1 MKDPRY
7 WLLNLYRIDYMSV
20 SSGIYDANVLKKTF
34 DEWQKKVGSQRARE
48 TYRDILRK
56 HNQAVESSVKTRI
69 SSRLHKFSGALSS
82 SVRTN
87 SKITADGVY
96 VSTYLANIPQEING
110 EKHGR
115 YQWYAPQYARFV
127 NWGTK
132 SHINHKKIRQSK
144 LRQKIE
150 REQAQI
156 AKYQQKLSEHM
167 QKSFLSSKIRLTGT
181 DKKAEKYKKIIERY
195 TSQLRKNLQKEREN
209 ARYKEINGV
218 EARKILAYLT
228 ENQDNIAQSIYNDLM
243 EAIKRDMAE

>member
-1 MKDPRY
+1 
-7 WLLNLYRIDYMSV
+7 MSV

-34 DEWQKKVGSQRARE
+34 DEWQKKVGSQKARE
-48 TYRDILRK
+48 TYREILSR
-56 HNQAVESSVKTRI
+56 HNRQVESSVRSRI

-96 VSTYLANIPQEING
+96 VSTYLANIPQEIDG

-115 YQWYAPQYARFV
+115 YLWHVPQYAGFV

-132 SHINHKKIRQSK
+132 AHINHKKIRQSK

-195 TSQLRKNLQKEREN
+195 TSQLQKNLQKEREN

-243 EAIKRDMAE
+243 EAIKQDMAE

>member
-1 MKDPRY
+1 
-7 WLLNLYRIDYMSV
+7 MSV

-34 DEWQKKVGSQRARE
+34 DEWQKKVGSQKARE
-48 TYRDILRK
+48 TYREILSR
-56 HNQAVESSVKTRI
+56 HNRQVESSVRSRI

-96 VSTYLANIPQEING
+96 VSTYLANIPQEIDG

-115 YQWYAPQYARFV
+115 YQWYAPHYARFV

-195 TSQLRKNLQKEREN
+195 TSQLQKNLQKEREN

>member
-1 MKDPRY
+1 
-7 WLLNLYRIDYMSV
+7 MSV

-34 DEWQKKVGSQRARE
+34 DEWQKKVGSQKALE
-48 TYRDILRK
+48 TYRQILKR
-56 HNQAVESSVKTRI
+56 HNQAVESSVKSRI

-96 VSTYLANIPQEING
+96 VSTYLANIPQEIDG

-195 TSQLRKNLQKEREN
+195 TSQLQKNLAKEREN

>member
-1 MKDPRY
+1 
-7 WLLNLYRIDYMSV
+7 MSV

-34 DEWQKKVGSQRARE
+34 DEWRQKVGAQKALE
-48 TYRDILRK
+48 TYRQILKR
-56 HNQAVESSVKTRI
+56 HNQAVESSVKSRI

-87 SKITADGVY
+87 SKITPDGVY

-132 SHINHKKIRQSK
+132 SHINHKKIRQAK

-156 AKYQQKLSEHM
+156 AKYQKKLSEHM

-195 TSQLRKNLQKEREN
+195 TSQLQKNLQKEREN

>member
-1 MKDPRY
+1 
-7 WLLNLYRIDYMSV
+7 MSV

-34 DEWQKKVGSQRARE
+34 DEWRQKVGAQKALE
-48 TYRDILRK
+48 TYRQILKR
-56 HNQAVESSVKTRI
+56 HNQAVESSVKSRI

-96 VSTYLANIPQEING
+96 VSTYLANVPQEIDG

-181 DKKAEKYKKIIERY
+181 DKKAEKCKKIIERY

>member
-1 MKDPRY
+1 
-7 WLLNLYRIDYMSV
+7 MSV
-20 SSGIYDANVLKKTF
+20 SSGIYDANVLKKTLN
-34 DEWQKKVGSQRARE
+34 EWQQKVGTQKALE
-48 TYRDILRK
+48 TYRQILKR
-56 HNQAVESSVKTRI
+56 HNQAVESSVKSRI

-96 VSTYLANIPQEING
+96 VSTYLANVPQEIDG

-195 TSQLRKNLQKEREN
+195 TSQLQKNLQKEREN

-228 ENQDNIAQSIYNDLM
+228 ENQDNIAQSICNDLM

>member
-1 MKDPRY
+1 M
-7 WLLNLYRIDYMSV
+7 NMSV

-34 DEWQKKVGSQRARE
+34 DEWRQKVGTQKALE
-48 TYRDILRK
+48 TYRQILKK
-56 HNQAVESSVKTRI
+56 HNQAVESSVKSRI

-96 VSTYLANIPQEING
+96 VSTYLANVPQEIDG

-195 TSQLRKNLQKEREN
+195 TSQLQKNLQKEREN

-218 EARKILAYLT
+218 TARKILAYLT

>member
-1 MKDPRY
+1 
-7 WLLNLYRIDYMSV
+7 MSV

-34 DEWQKKVGSQRARE
+34 DEWRQKVGTQKALE
-48 TYRDILRK
+48 TYRQILKR
-56 HNQAVESSVKTRI
+56 HNQAVESSVRSRI
-69 SSRLHKFSGALSS
+69 ASRLHKFSGALSS

-87 SKITADGVY
+87 AKITPDGVY
-96 VSTYLANIPQEING
+96 VSTYLANVPQEING

>member
-1 MKDPRY
+1 
-7 WLLNLYRIDYMSV
+7 MSV

-34 DEWQKKVGSQRARE
+34 DEWRQKVGTQKALE
-48 TYRDILRK
+48 TYRQILKR
-56 HNQAVESSVKTRI
+56 HNQAVESSVKSRI

-96 VSTYLANIPQEING
+96 VSTYLANVPQEIDG

-115 YQWYAPQYARFV
+115 YLWHVPQYAGFV

-132 SHINHKKIRQSK
+132 AHINHKKIRQSK
-144 LRQKIE
+144 IRKKIE

-167 QKSFLSSKIRLTGT
+167 QKSFLSSKIRLTGS

-195 TSQLRKNLQKEREN
+195 TSQLQKNLAKEREN

>member
-1 MKDPRY
+1 
-7 WLLNLYRIDYMSV
+7 MSV

-34 DEWQKKVGSQRARE
+34 EDWQKKVGTHKALE
-48 TYRDILRK
+48 TYRQILRK
-56 HNQAVESSVKTRI
+56 HNQAVESSVKSRI

-96 VSTYLANIPQEING
+96 VSTYLANVPQEING

-132 SHINHKKIRQSK
+132 SHINHKKIRQAK

-156 AKYQQKLSEHM
+156 AKYRQKLSEHM

-181 DKKAEKYKKIIERY
+181 DKKAEKYRKIIERY
-195 TSQLRKNLQKEREN
+195 TSQLQKNLQKEREN

-228 ENQDNIAQSIYNDLM
+228 ENQDNIAQSIYNDLI
-243 EAIKRDMAE
+243 ETINRDMAE

>member
-1 MKDPRY
+1 
-7 WLLNLYRIDYMSV
+7 MSV

-34 DEWQKKVGSQRARE
+34 EDWQKRVGTQKALE
-48 TYRDILRK
+48 TYREILSR
-56 HNQAVESSVKTRI
+56 HNRQVESSVRSRI

-96 VSTYLANIPQEING
+96 VSTYLANVPQEIDG

-115 YQWYAPQYARFV
+115 YLWHVPQYAGFV

-132 SHINHKKIRQSK
+132 AHINHKKIRQSK

-181 DKKAEKYKKIIERY
+181 DKKAEKYRKIIGRY
-195 TSQLRKNLQKEREN
+195 TSQLQKNLQKEREN

>member
-1 MKDPRY
+1 MAIY
-7 WLLNLYRIDYMSV
+7 
-20 SSGIYDANVLKKTF
+20 SGLYDANVLKKTF
-34 DEWQKKVGSQRARE
+34 EDWQKRVGTQKALE
-48 TYRDILRK
+48 TYRQILKR
-56 HNQAVESSVKTRI
+56 HNQAVESSVKSRI

-96 VSTYLANIPQEING
+96 VSTYLANVPQEIDG

-115 YQWYAPQYARFV
+115 YLWHVPQYAGFV

-132 SHINHKKIRQSK
+132 PHINHKKIRQSK
-144 LRQKIE
+144 IRKKIE

-156 AKYQQKLSEHM
+156 AKYQQKLSEHT

-195 TSQLRKNLQKEREN
+195 TSQLQKNLQKEREN
-209 ARYKEINGV
+209 ARYKEIKGV
-218 EARKILAYLT
+218 TARNFLAYL
-228 ENQDNIAQSIYNDLM
+228 EQNQDTIAQKIYNDIYNRIEQDLS
-243 EAIKRDMAE
+243 R

>member
-1 MKDPRY
+1 
-7 WLLNLYRIDYMSV
+7 MSV
-20 SSGIYDANVLKKTF
+20 SSGIYDANVLKKAF
-34 DEWQKKVGSQRARE
+34 EDWQKKVGTHKALE
-48 TYRDILRK
+48 TYRQILRK
-56 HNQAVESSVKTRI
+56 HNQAVESSVKSRI

-195 TSQLRKNLQKEREN
+195 TSQLQKNLQKEREN

-218 EARKILAYLT
+218 TARKILAYLT

>member
-1 MKDPRY
+1 
-7 WLLNLYRIDYMSV
+7 MSV

-34 DEWQKKVGSQRARE
+34 DEWRQKVGTQKALE
-48 TYRDILRK
+48 TYRQILKK
-56 HNQAVESSVKTRI
+56 HNQTVESSVKSRI

-96 VSTYLANIPQEING
+96 VSTYLANVPQEING

-167 QKSFLSSKIRLTGT
+167 QKSFLSSKIRMTGT
-181 DKKAEKYKKIIERY
+181 DKKSEKYKKIIERY

-218 EARKILAYLT
+218 TARKILAYLT
-228 ENQDNIAQSIYNDLM
+228 ENQDNIARSIYNDLI
-243 EAIKRDMAE
+243 ETIKRDMAE

>member
-1 MKDPRY
+1 
-7 WLLNLYRIDYMSV
+7 MSV

-34 DEWQKKVGSQRARE
+34 DEWRQKVGTQKAHE
-48 TYRDILRK
+48 TYREILSR
-56 HNQAVESSVKTRI
+56 HNRQVESSVRSRI

-96 VSTYLANIPQEING
+96 VSTYLANVPQEIDG

-115 YQWYAPQYARFV
+115 YQWYAPQYAIFV

-132 SHINHKKIRQSK
+132 AHINHKKIRQSK
-144 LRQKIE
+144 IRKKIE

-195 TSQLRKNLQKEREN
+195 TSQLQKNLQKEREN

>member
-1 MKDPRY
+1 
-7 WLLNLYRIDYMSV
+7 MSV

-34 DEWQKKVGSQRARE
+34 DEWRQKVGTQKALE
-48 TYRDILRK
+48 TYRQILKR
-56 HNQAVESSVKTRI
+56 HNQAVESSVKSRI

-96 VSTYLANIPQEING
+96 VSTYLANIPQEIDG

-195 TSQLRKNLQKEREN
+195 TSQLQKNLQKEREN

-228 ENQDNIAQSIYNDLM
+228 ENQDNIAQSIYNDLI

>member
-1 MKDPRY
+1 
-7 WLLNLYRIDYMSV
+7 MSV

-34 DEWQKKVGSQRARE
+34 DEWRQKVGTQKALE
-48 TYRDILRK
+48 TYRQILKR
-56 HNQAVESSVKTRI
+56 HNQAVESSVKSRI

-96 VSTYLANIPQEING
+96 VSTYLANVPQEIDG

-115 YQWYAPQYARFV
+115 YQWYAPQYAGFV

-144 LRQKIE
+144 IRKKIE

-195 TSQLRKNLQKEREN
+195 TSQLQKNLQKEREN
-209 ARYKEINGV
+209 ARYKEIKGV
-218 EARKILAYLT
+218 TARNFLAYLA
-228 ENQDNIAQSIYNDLM
+228 ENQESIAQSIYNDLM
-243 EAIKRDMAE
+243 EAIKRDVAE

>member
-1 MKDPRY
+1 
-7 WLLNLYRIDYMSV
+7 MSV

-34 DEWQKKVGSQRARE
+34 DEWQKKVGSQKALE
-48 TYRDILRK
+48 TYRQILKR
-56 HNQAVESSVKTRI
+56 HNQAVESSVKSRI

-96 VSTYLANIPQEING
+96 VSTYLANIPQEIDG

-228 ENQDNIAQSIYNDLM
+228 ENQESIAQSIYNDLI
-243 EAIKRDMAE
+243 ETINRDMAE

>member
-1 MKDPRY
+1 
-7 WLLNLYRIDYMSV
+7 MSV
-20 SSGIYDANVLKKTF
+20 SSGIYDANVLKKAF
-34 DEWQKKVGSQRARE
+34 DEWQKKVGSQQACE

-56 HNQAVESSVKTRI
+56 HNQAVESSVKSRI

-96 VSTYLANIPQEING
+96 VSTYLANVPQEING

-132 SHINHKKIRQSK
+132 KHINHKKIRQSK
-144 LRQKIE
+144 IRKKIE

-181 DKKAEKYKKIIERY
+181 DKTAEKYKKIIERY
-195 TSQLRKNLQKEREN
+195 TSQLQKNLQKEREN
-209 ARYKEINGV
+209 ARHKEINGV

-228 ENQDNIAQSIYNDLM
+228 ENQDNIAQSIYNDLI

>member
-1 MKDPRY
+1 
-7 WLLNLYRIDYMSV
+7 MSV

-34 DEWQKKVGSQRARE
+34 DEWQQKVGTQKAHE
-48 TYRDILRK
+48 TYREILSR
-56 HNQAVESSVKTRI
+56 HNRQVESSVRSRI

-87 SKITADGVY
+87 SKITAAGVY
-96 VSTYLANIPQEING
+96 VSTYLANIPQEIDG

-115 YQWYAPQYARFV
+115 YLWHVPQYAGFV

-132 SHINHKKIRQSK
+132 PHINHKKIRQSK
-144 LRQKIE
+144 IRKKIE

-195 TSQLRKNLQKEREN
+195 TSQLQKNLQKEREN

>member
-1 MKDPRY
+1 
-7 WLLNLYRIDYMSV
+7 MSV

-34 DEWQKKVGSQRARE
+34 DEWRQKVGTQKALE
-48 TYRDILRK
+48 TYRQILKRL
-56 HNQAVESSVKTRI
+56 NQAVESSVKSRI

-96 VSTYLANIPQEING
+96 VSTYLANVPQEIDG

-195 TSQLRKNLQKEREN
+195 TSQLQKNLQKEREN

>member
-1 MKDPRY
+1 
-7 WLLNLYRIDYMSV
+7 MSV

-34 DEWQKKVGSQRARE
+34 DEWRQKVGAQKALE
-48 TYRDILRK
+48 TYRQILKK
-56 HNQAVESSVKTRI
+56 HNQAVESSVKSRI

-195 TSQLRKNLQKEREN
+195 TSQLQKNLQKEREN

-228 ENQDNIAQSIYNDLM
+228 ENQDNIARSIYNDLM

>member
-1 MKDPRY
+1 
-7 WLLNLYRIDYMSV
+7 MSV
-20 SSGIYDANVLKKTF
+20 SSGIYDANVLKKPF
-34 DEWQKKVGSQRARE
+34 DEWRQKVGTQKALE
-48 TYRDILRK
+48 TYRQILKR
-56 HNQAVESSVKTRI
+56 HNQAVESSVKSRI

-96 VSTYLANIPQEING
+96 VSTYLANVPQEIDG

-115 YQWYAPQYARFV
+115 YQWYAPQYAIFV

>member
-1 MKDPRY
+1 MAIY
-7 WLLNLYRIDYMSV
+7 
-20 SSGIYDANVLKKTF
+20 SGVYDANVLKKAF
-34 DEWQKKVGSQRARE
+34 EDWQKKVGTHKALE
-48 TYRDILRK
+48 TYRQILRK
-56 HNQAVESSVKTRI
+56 HNQAVESSVRSRI
-69 SSRLHKFSGALSS
+69 ASRLHKFSGALSS

-96 VSTYLANIPQEING
+96 VSTYLANVPQEING

-195 TSQLRKNLQKEREN
+195 TSQLQKNLQKEREN

>member
-1 MKDPRY
+1 
-7 WLLNLYRIDYMSV
+7 MSV

-34 DEWQKKVGSQRARE
+34 DEWRQKVGTQKAFE
-48 TYRDILRK
+48 TYRQILKK
-56 HNQAVESSVKTRI
+56 HNQAVESSVKSRI

-96 VSTYLANIPQEING
+96 VSTYLANIPQEIDG

-181 DKKAEKYKKIIERY
+181 DKKAEKYRKIIERY

-228 ENQDNIAQSIYNDLM
+228 ENQDNIAQSIYNDLI